1 MRETLVVQGVL
12 ALIGVAFVIAGSSYL
27 STSVPLGLL
36 GAVGGLLIIVAPT
49 VVVLRKKRIM
59 SVHLHR

>member
-12 ALIGVAFVIAGSSYL
+12 ALTGVAFVIAGSSYL

-36 GAVGGLLIIVAPT
+36 GAVGGLLIIVGAA
-49 VVVLRKKRIM
+49 VVVLRKKRTM
-59 SVHLHR
+59 PAHAHK